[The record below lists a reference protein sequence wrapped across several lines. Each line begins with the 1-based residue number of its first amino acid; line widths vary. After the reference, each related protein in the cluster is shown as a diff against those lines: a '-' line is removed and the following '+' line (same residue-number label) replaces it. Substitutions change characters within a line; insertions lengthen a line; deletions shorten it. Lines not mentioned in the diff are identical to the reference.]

1 MTADART
8 SRNIGRTVGIL
19 VVLIVAIVATFVY
32 SMVKPRALSAD
43 ALRANNTFVFERP
56 RDIGDFSLQDDTG
69 KPFTP
74 AQLQG
79 RWSLLFF
86 GFTFC
91 PDVCPTTMALLNQF
105 YGKLQPQLARDTQVI
120 MVSVDPGRDDA
131 AKLHQY
137 VGYFNPAFRG
147 VTGEFL
153 ALQKFA
159 TSLNA
164 PFSKVPGGGENY
176 QVAHSGSVAI
186 VDTNGHYIGFF
197 KEPLDL
203 EKMLRSYE
211 SIRLSH
217 R

>member
-1 MTADART
+1 MTDVTR
-8 SRNIGRTVGIL
+8 RNIGRTVAVL
-19 VVLIVAIVATFVY
+19 LVLIVAVVGSFVY
-32 SMVKPRALSAD
+32 SMLKPRAMSD
-43 ALRANNTFVFERP
+43 EALRANNTFVFERP
-56 RDIGDFSLQDDTG
+56 RNIGDFALLDDND

-74 AQLQG
+74 TQLQG

-105 YGKLQPQLARDTQVI
+105 YGKLPPQYVRDTQVI
-120 MVSVDPGRDDA
+120 MVSVDPGRDDVE
-131 AKLHQY
+131 KLHQY

-153 ALQKFA
+153 ALQQFA
-159 TSLNA
+159 TALNA

-176 QVAHSGSVAI
+176 QIAHSGSIAI
-186 VDTNGHYIGFF
+186 VDTSGHYIGFF

-203 EKMLRSYE
+203 EKMLKTYE
-211 SIRLSH
+211 SIRISH